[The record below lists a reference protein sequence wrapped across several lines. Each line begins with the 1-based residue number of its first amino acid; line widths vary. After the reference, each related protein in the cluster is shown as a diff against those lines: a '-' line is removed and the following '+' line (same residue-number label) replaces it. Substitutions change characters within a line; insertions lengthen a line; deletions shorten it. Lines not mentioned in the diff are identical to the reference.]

1 MIDERFKVLL
11 AALERTDSN
20 EIIIRLQ
27 ISHLDSQDERIVAEL
42 KALFEK
48 DAIDLAKLT
57 GLDAII
63 DSVKRIELAETE
75 VYGILEQLWYSK
87 AKVARDLHTLLAAGT
102 VVVAGNGRA
111 LTSEQESQLAAE
123 IVRMA
128 TP

>member
-48 DAIDLAKLT
+48 DAIDLAKLV

-63 DSVKRIELAETE
+63 EAVKRIELAETE

-87 AKVARDLHTLLAAGT
+87 AKVARDLHTLLAAGA

-123 IVRMA
+123 IVRIA
-128 TP
+128 AP

>member
-111 LTSEQESQLAAE
+111 LTSDQESQLAAE